1 MTTRES
7 LELAELAY
15 QQAPRATS
23 EPARMARLA
32 AVRQAVA
39 DGWTHAAI
47 AEAMGKSRGWVG
59 QRATVAP
66 KLAAVSDTVT
76 IEIGTAEHERY
87 KRIARGGAPGARAD
101 DGTAVQHPAGTSS
114 RAIDRFR
121 RTET

>member
-1 MTTRES
+1 MTTTRET
-7 LELAELAY
+7 LALAELAY

-23 EPARMARLA
+23 EPTRLARLA

-66 KLAAVSDTVT
+66 TVRACS
-76 IEIGTAEHERY
+76 GCPNAHACQY
-87 KRIARGGAPGARAD
+87 GRICR
-101 DGTAVQHPAGTSS
+101 HPAEPTPFPADISS

>member
-1 MTTRES
+1 MTTTRES
-7 LELAELAY
+7 LAAAELAY

-23 EPARMARLA
+23 EPARLARLA

-47 AEAMGKSRGWVG
+47 ADAMGKSRGWVG
-59 QRATVAP
+59 QRAPSRQAAQNPAKTCAKVWRDCALQGRGCCLDP
-66 KLAAVSDTVT
+66 KPEPTQ
-76 IEIGTAEHERY
+76 Y
-87 KRIARGGAPGARAD
+87 
-101 DGTAVQHPAGTSS
+101 PAGTSS